1 MNQDFIG
8 EKSQS
13 GVKGKIVGVKKITSS
28 KIKKLEIEEKE
39 YYCFTCEF
47 ATNNR
52 KDYKRHLE
60 SKKHIKNE
68 ENEKKE
74 MEEEIEKKRLRE
86 EEEIKKVFWKK
97 YTPAICR
104 NGCEYKSGE
113 KYWDIDGIRNAN
125 WLCQKCDE
133 EECKR
138 LFG

>member
-13 GVKGKIVGVKKITSS
+13 GVKGKIVGVKKITSR
-28 KIKKLEIEEKE
+28 KIKKIEIEEKE

-68 ENEKKE
+68 ENENKE
-74 MEEEIEKKRLRE
+74 MEARRNRKKK
-86 EEEIKKVFWKK
+86 IM
-97 YTPAICR
+97 
-104 NGCEYKSGE
+104 
-113 KYWDIDGIRNAN
+113 
-125 WLCQKCDE
+125 
-133 EECKR
+133 
-138 LFG
+138 